1 MTVYYQFSLFRT
13 TLLFVIAQIEKNSSN
28 FLECSQALK
37 FQAFFLVIKL
47 FLLFMNIFM
56 GGCFHMNFQNRFGIR
71 LEGTWRISVF
81 INLKKLTLA
90 NMFCLKFLPK
100 PLGQVMFSLAKSI
113 FKIYKMRI
121 FVESDLMSV
130 FTHLNPLEQ

>member
-1 MTVYYQFSLFRT
+1 MEDFRLYQL
-13 TLLFVIAQIEKNSSN
+13 EKTD
-28 FLECSQALK
+28 
-37 FQAFFLVIKL
+37 
-47 FLLFMNIFM
+47 
-56 GGCFHMNFQNRFGIR
+56 FGKYV
-71 LEGTWRISVF
+71 L
-81 INLKKLTLA
+81 
-90 NMFCLKFLPK
+90 LKFLPK